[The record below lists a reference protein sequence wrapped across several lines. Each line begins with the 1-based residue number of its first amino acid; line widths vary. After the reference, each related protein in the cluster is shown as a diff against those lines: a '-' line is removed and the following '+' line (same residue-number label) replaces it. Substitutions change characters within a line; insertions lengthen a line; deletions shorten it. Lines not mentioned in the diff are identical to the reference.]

1 MPFLILLNASV
12 AVDGASDLVFG
23 ISAARQW
30 GLRNNLHDHS
40 HSLWDGLVQDRWV
53 HHTKMYFKSM
63 VRNFNFLWE
72 SRGMNSLQSCCCSV
86 AQSCPALCE
95 PMDWEVSFI
104 GLRLLFAGKQIIY
117 LFWMIFNYLWWPYT
131 CAHSVAKLCLTLFDP
146 MDCSPPGFSVH
157 GIFQARTLQWDAI
170 SFSRGSSWP
179 GGLNPGLLHCR
190 QILSHWTTWEFP
202 IIIIVWVIVLIFI
215 FF

>member
-1 MPFLILLNASV
+1 MPFIILLNTSV

-30 GLRNNLHDHS
+30 GLWNNLHDHS
-40 HSLWDGLVQDRWV
+40 HSLWDGLVRERWV
-53 HHTKMYFKSM
+53 HHTRMYFKSM

-72 SRGMNSLQSCCCSV
+72 LRVMNSLQSCCSV

-104 GLRLLFAGKQIIY
+104 GLRLLFAGKQIVY
-117 LFWMIFNYLWWPYT
+117 LSWMIFNYLWWPYT

-157 GIFQARTLQWDAI
+157 G
-170 SFSRGSSWP
+170 FSRQEHWSGLPFVSQGESSWSRDRTHMSCVSCIA
-179 GGLNPGLLHCR
+179 GGFLP
-190 QILSHWTTWEFP
+190 HWAIRKVDP
-202 IIIIVWVIVLIFI
+202 ICINIKS
-215 FF
+215 